1 MHIHGIF
8 PYLYV
13 PKPENAGDGFVYQL
27 AGSIDRAL
35 NISFMNN
42 SSDANKKSSLHHVYK
57 VVEVEFTPEI
67 IPIFEPFG

>member
-57 VVEVEFTPEI
+57 VVEVAGK
-67 IPIFEPFG
+67 PFYGKALFL